1 MKRGGL
7 DLVEAPENQEVNM
20 RKDTSL
26 PPGEGGGDLNETDA
40 AAVEARPPEADRPA
54 PVSAANTAPE
64 PAQRV
69 GKLTA
74 LMALEEPA
82 RTEALEKASNSGLTV
97 NLRSTTGEDVRWRYG
112 EHILVVPPTPKPF
125 AAAHAIHLLF
135 CAPGLVEEVE
145 E

>member
-1 MKRGGL
+1 VKRGGL

-26 PPGEGGGDLNETDA
+26 PPGEGEGDLNETEV
-40 AAVEARPPEADRPA
+40 AAVETAPPPTSTVLA
-54 PVSAANTAPE
+54 APE
-64 PAQRV
+64 PTRRV

-74 LMALEEPA
+74 MMALEEPA
-82 RTEALEKASNSGLTV
+82 RTEALEKAANSGLTV
-97 NLRSTTGEDVRWRYG
+97 NLRSKTGEDVRWRYG
-112 EHILVVPPTPKPF
+112 EHILIVPPTPKPF

-145 E
+145 D